1 MALIITPRN
10 KQQEKIVRAFLN
22 SLEIGFYSETEE
34 DAALYAAMQ
43 KGRKSP
49 LMNSSEKKV
58 FLNNLKQ
65 AN

>member
-10 KQQEKIVRAFLN
+10 KQEEKIVKAFLN
-22 SLEIGFYSETEE
+22 SLEIDFHSESEE
-34 DAALYAAMQ
+34 DAALHAAMQ

-49 LMNSSEKKV
+49 LLNNTQKKV
-58 FLNNLKQ
+58 FLHKLKQ